1 MHWDHVFVTELLSS
15 SSYRPVHDFI
25 MGAEY
30 TAVARVRRALAE
42 VPKRYL
48 KCLKTDCLV
57 MQDVPK
63 KHHSAIERLL
73 RLSHRDGTPVY
84 RCEPTEGLRG
94 QCREPR
100 MEAEPIKE
108 KPAWRR
114 VEDPLTHCLG
124 GESLLLTGYP
134 GTGKTHLA
142 RKIVEAL
149 RELGDTVHIITKT
162 HAAVQNVGLGA
173 QTADHWVRRNVR
185 SGRCSATWLVIE
197 ELTQLDTPLW
207 ADIACLSMNTSMR
220 FLLLGDFRQLPAVLD
235 SFAGAEVCREL
246 KDSQLLHDLA
256 GGGCC
261 HELSERWRF
270 DEGVSSFLQWLRVD
284 EAEQVPLRE
293 AVQMARQRFPR
304 RGEPEVPGHLP
315 RQATADQRARES
327 QASAG
332 GCAAGAVR
340 RAGDG
345 GHQCAPNH
353 EGVAG
358 PAARGRRRQSAE
370 GRLRHRQRS
379 GRASHAG
386 KRAELR
392 APGAAEAHPPL
403 QRHHLRFRAGPDPQG
418 PGLALR
424 RGVSP
429 FHHEAPLHGVLP
441 GHQQRTFER
450 FVTCGKV

>member
-1 MHWDHVFVTELLSS
+1 MRTSNHQVDGEGCSWRQTFTDAAGRMHWDHVFVTELLSN

-30 TAVARVRRALAE
+30 MAVARVRRALAE

-63 KHHSAIERLL
+63 KHRSAIERLL

-149 RELGDTVHIITKT
+149 WELGDTVHIITKT

-185 SGRCSATWLVIE
+185 SGRCSATWLERVTLE
-197 ELTQLDTPLW
+197 SGQ
-207 ADIACLSMNTSMR
+207 
-220 FLLLGDFRQLPAVLD
+220 
-235 SFAGAEVCREL
+235 SFEPREL
-246 KDSQLLHDLA
+246 LKHTRLCSA
-256 GGGCC
+256 ITYA
-261 HELSERWRF
+261 S
-270 DEGVSSFLQWLRVD
+270 
-284 EAEQVPLRE
+284 
-293 AVQMARQRFPR
+293 VQ
-304 RGEPEVPGHLP
+304 GL
-315 RQATADQRARES
+315 TL
-327 QASAG
+327 
-332 GCAAGAVR
+332 
-340 RAGDG
+340 
-345 GHQCAPNH
+345 
-353 EGVAG
+353 
-358 PAARGRRRQSAE
+358 RGRVWLCDVESPHFTMKHLYM
-370 GRLRHRQRS
+370 GCS
-379 GRASHAG
+379 RATSS
-386 KRAELR
+386 EL
-392 APGAAEAHPPL
+392 L
-403 QRHHLRFRAGPDPQG
+403 
-418 PGLALR
+418 
-424 RGVSP
+424 S
-429 FHHEAPLHGVLP
+429 VL
-441 GHQQRTFER
+441 
-450 FVTCGKV
+450 